1 MVLRVREWVRRKEV
15 DRVKWWRE
23 MSDRF
28 SVVKTKSFNLPFGC
42 VRDCVGLC
50 QNPSNSF
57 SKNWRVGERSAGD
70 IHKKLKGKKSVFN

>member
-1 MVLRVREWVRRKEV
+1 MVLRVTEWVRRKEV

-42 VRDCVGLC
+42 VRDCVGL
-50 QNPSNSF
+50 
-57 SKNWRVGERSAGD
+57 
-70 IHKKLKGKKSVFN
+70 